1 MNERNRWVLCLDQGG
16 HASRAL
22 VIDQRGEIRA
32 QAVCDIKTYQPT
44 PDRVEH
50 DPQELIASIR
60 DVIARVADDLG
71 EAVQYID
78 AAGLATQRSSIVCW
92 DKVSGQALSPVIS
105 WADRRA
111 AATLEQLASDQQE
124 DIHRRTGLYP
134 NAHFGF
140 SKIRWCLE
148 NIPAVQ
154 HAHQQ
159 QRLIIGSLAAY
170 ILHQIL
176 TEQPIVVDVANAA
189 RTLLLNIES
198 ATWDEKLLQQFQIPR
213 AILPAVVP
221 TRYNYGTLACGVYT
235 IPLQICTGDQ
245 SAALFANGWPKPDR
259 IYLNVGTG
267 AFIQQFSEITLPP
280 TNLLKSLVYRAGQK
294 SVFVTEGTVNGAA
307 RAIQEYAEL
316 FGFKDVPWPEWLTTA
331 DEPPIFLNGV
341 SGLGSPF
348 WRADFASEFIG
359 AAQPQAKMVAVL
371 ESIVFLIQ
379 ANLECLHGYQLID
392 VSGGLANI
400 NGFCQRLADLAR
412 YPVSRSGQTEAT
424 ARGLAH
430 LLGEVAPLTLN
441 TVTLFQPNP
450 NPALQRRYRSW
461 REALSRRLSAST

>member
-1 MNERNRWVLCLDQGG
+1 MNEPNRWVLCLDQGG

-22 VIDQRGEIRA
+22 VIDQHGEIRA
-32 QAVCDIKTYQPT
+32 QAVCEIKTYQPA

-50 DPQELIASIR
+50 DPSELIASLR
-60 DVIARVADDLG
+60 HVIARVANDLG
-71 EAVQYID
+71 EAMQHIQ

-111 AATLEQLASDQQE
+111 ASTLGQLASDQE

-148 NIPAVQ
+148 NIPAVRQ
-154 HAHQQ
+154 AYQER
-159 QRLIIGSLAAY
+159 RLIIGSLAAY

-221 TRYNYGTLACGVYT
+221 TRYNYGTLACGGYDV
-235 IPLQICTGDQ
+235 PLQICTGDQ
-245 SAALFANGWPKPDR
+245 SAALFGNGMPKRDR
-259 IYLNVGTG
+259 VYVNAGTG
-267 AFIQQFSEITLPP
+267 AFIQQLSENTIPP
-280 TNLLKSLVYRAGQK
+280 DNLLKSLVYRDLQK
-294 SVFVTEGTVNGAA
+294 SLFVTEGTVNGAA
-307 RAIQEYAEL
+307 RAIEEYAVL
-316 FGFKDVPWPEWLTTA
+316 LGFKDLLWGEWLTA
-331 DEPPIFLNGV
+331 ANEPPLFLNGV

-348 WRADFASEFIG
+348 WQANFASEFIG
-359 AAQPQAKMVAVL
+359 AAEPQAKMVAVL

-379 ANLECLHGYQLID
+379 ANLECLHGYELID
-392 VSGGLANI
+392 VSGGLSNI
-400 NGFCQRLADLAR
+400 DGFCQRLADLTGK
-412 YPVSRSGQTEAT
+412 PVSRSGQTEAT
-424 ARGLAH
+424 ARGLAQ
-430 LLGEVAPLTLN
+430 LLSEVLPLALN
-441 TVTLFQPNP
+441 AATSFQPRP
-450 NPALQRRYRSW
+450 NPALRRRYRDW